1 MNKTYIISF
10 IILTLVL
17 SGCSLGLQEMSREK
31 YPCSKPVSITAQ
43 SGAIPYTISL
53 GFASVPK
60 DLSKVEWLVE
70 KGTNQLYSTIQTG
83 GTFGVTTSSIIINY
97 AGKLNI
103 TAKITTTCGDTA
115 SIKTTYDYLLI
126 DPNTM
131 VNVTG
136 GSFSMGS
143 NTGNADEQPVHSV
156 TVNSFSISK
165 YEVTVAEFRRFVEAT
180 NYVTEAEKSGGGSYA
195 LFNGTWQYK
204 SGVNWHYNAVGTLR
218 NATEDRHPVIHVS
231 WNDAVAYCTWLSSK
245 TGKTYRLP
253 TEAEWEYAARGGI
266 NSKGYTYSGSN
277 NIDEVAWYSSNSS
290 MATHEVG
297 LKKANELGIYDMSG
311 NVWEWCSDWYTNTYY
326 GSSPSNNPTGAS
338 SSSYRVL
345 RSGCWYCGVQDSQVA
360 NRDDGTPDRR
370 AADIGFRVVLVP

>member
-1 MNKTYIISF
+1 MKKTYIIPF

-180 NYVTEAEKSGGGSYA
+180 NYVTDAERLGYSYVYV
-195 LFNGTWQYK
+195 NVGWQHK
-204 SGVNWHYNAVGTLR
+204 AGVNWHYNSAGVIR
-218 NATEDRHPVIHVS
+218 SVTEDRHPVIYVS
-231 WNDAVAYCTWLSSK
+231 WNDAVAYCTWLSNK

-253 TEAEWEYAARGGI
+253 TEAEWEYAARGGANK
-266 NSKGYTYSGSN
+266 NSYTYSGSN
-277 NIDEVAWYSSNSS
+277 NIDEVAWYGDNASQN
-290 MATHEVG
+290 THEVG
-297 LKKANELGIYDMSG
+297 LKKANELGLYDMSG
-311 NVWEWCSDWYTNTYY
+311 NVWEWCSDRYSANYY
-326 GSSPSNNPTGAS
+326 SSSPSNNPTGFNS
-338 SSSYRVL
+338 GTTRTL
-345 RSGCWYCGVQDSQVA
+345 RGGCWRLNIQYGRVTCRGVNESGDPIS
-360 NRDDGTPDRR
+360 DC
-370 AADIGFRVVLVP
+370 GFRVALVP